1 MRKHYDAA
9 KVKSEVPLEPIPAA
23 EVRALYL
30 RPGELLAIQEQFP
43 VAYQPLGTLAA
54 GVAWSA

>member
-9 KVKSEVPLEPIPAA
+9 RVRGEVPLEPIPA
-23 EVRALYL
+23 EVRAQYL

-43 VAYQPLGTLAA
+43 VAYQPRHT
-54 GVAWSA
+54 GVARST